1 MTATITAGDTRS
13 TFVSDWLATGFAVA
27 LSDGLFA
34 SATGLF
40 VPPTVTPFRVFR
52 GVASVAFGP
61 DVIKGGVPWAL
72 VGICM
77 HICVAL
83 FWSGLFVA
91 ALYTFPRM
99 RSMIRTLPGAFAI
112 AIPYGMSIWLFMS
125 LVFIPS
131 MLHRAPTITP
141 KWWVQLIG
149 HIPFVVGPMILV
161 NRRRQ
166 ASLNIEGI

>member
-1 MTATITAGDTRS
+1 MTAPATRS
-13 TFVSDWLATGFAVA
+13 TFVQDWLATGLAVA

-34 SATGLF
+34 SATGLLI
-40 VPPTVTPFRVFR
+40 PPTVTPFRVFR

-61 DVIKGGVPWAL
+61 KAIDGGVPWAL
-72 VGICM
+72 AGIGM

-91 ALYTFPRM
+91 ALYTFPRL
-99 RSMIRTLPGAFAI
+99 RSMIRTWQGALAI
-112 AIPYGMSIWLFMS
+112 AIPYGLSIWLFMS

-141 KWWVQLIG
+141 KWWVQLFG

-161 NRRRQ
+161 NRRREQ
-166 ASLNIEGI
+166 RL

>member
-1 MTATITAGDTRS
+1 MTATIMASDTRS
-13 TFVSDWLATGFAVA
+13 TFVSDWIATGLVAA

-34 SATGLF
+34 SATGLLI
-40 VPPTVTPFRVFR
+40 PPTATPFRVFR

-61 DVIKGGVPWAL
+61 GVINGGVRWAL
-72 VGICM
+72 AGICM

-99 RSMIRTLPGAFAI
+99 RSMIGTWQGALAI
-112 AIPYGMSIWLFMS
+112 AIPYGLSIWLFMS

-166 ASLNIEGI
+166 PRIA